1 MLEMECNGILTPPF
15 SSSIFSLIPQVA
27 LWFDIPGDKVIEC
40 TVQKQ
45 KLFRWQ
51 KHKQNQV
58 RSTAGGFRMAK
69 PSPFESCESFVMIRP
84 IDSDAFFLVKDTLK
98 HRYDV
103 LQAERFSS
111 IRERKLALE
120 ELDKEY
126 LLLGERFQNLKR
138 HWKVWAYPTTEGR
151 PPIDERTTVPP
162 ADAKYEPGEATETRY
177 QEGGKAWKSFLS
189 TLEALEKDDDVV
201 DESPIAN
208 TSNGASYLI
217 GDFRPKTNPSR
228 RLSVFENLA
237 QGRALNLRNRSLPRI
252 TNNRIKKQGAKPKD
266 SYLRQS
272 ERCWK
277 SLMLQNDG
285 LAEWDAVV
293 DHFINASRSQKVLN
307 IVQQ

>member
-1 MLEMECNGILTPPF
+1 MEWNGIRTHPF
-15 SSSIFSLIPQVA
+15 SSSIFSLIPQIA

-51 KHKQNQV
+51 KHKQNQA
-58 RSTAGGFRMAK
+58 RSTAGGFQMAK
-69 PSPFESCESFVMIRP
+69 PSPFESCEAFIMIRP
-84 IDSDAFFLVKDTLK
+84 IDRDAFFLVKDTLK

-103 LQAERFSS
+103 LRAEHFPS

-138 HWKVWAYPTTEGR
+138 HWKAWAYPTTKGR
-151 PPIDERTTVPP
+151 PPIDENTPVPP
-162 ADAKYEPGEATETRY
+162 ADAKYEPGEATETSFR
-177 QEGGKAWKSFLS
+177 EGRKMWKSFLS
-189 TLEALEKDDDVV
+189 TLEALEKDDDDVN
-201 DESPIAN
+201 ESAATIA
-208 TSNGASYLI
+208 SNGALYLR
-217 GDFRPKTNPSR
+217 GGFRPKTNPSR
-228 RLSVFENLA
+228 RLSVFEKLA
-237 QGRALNLRNRSLPRI
+237 QGRALNLGNRSLPHI

-285 LAEWDAVV
+285 HAEWDAVV